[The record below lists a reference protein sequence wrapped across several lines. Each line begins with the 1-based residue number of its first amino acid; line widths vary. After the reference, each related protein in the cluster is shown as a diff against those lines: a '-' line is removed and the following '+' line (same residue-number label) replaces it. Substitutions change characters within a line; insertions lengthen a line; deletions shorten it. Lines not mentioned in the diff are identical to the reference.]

1 VEEEGERRSVC
12 VCVRILR
19 DEGRGDAENV
29 RRGRQ
34 AERRRR
40 RRRDQG
46 L

>member
-1 VEEEGERRSVC
+1 VEEEGERRS

-40 RRRDQG
+40 RRRRRDQG

>member
-12 VCVRILR
+12 VCVTILR
-19 DEGRGDAENV
+19 DEGRGDEENV

-34 AERRRR
+34 AESSR